1 MKIVS
6 RDYILMQQ
14 ISKWR
19 FLLGR
24 QIKILAEFPSQR
36 TVDRRIK
43 ILKEA
48 GYIKGAYKLY
58 GVPALYFATNKAKN
72 VFNLDFVTS
81 DVKIARIVHDIAVV
95 DTAIYFMKKLKVVN
109 IKSEREF
116 RHDSGFKRDGHYP
129 DFICNIGSVTYAVEI
144 EMTVKNKNVLEN
156 NIKKNYLSYDNQV
169 WVVPK
174 DKTKIWTVLEKSK
187 NTYSNIFLI
196 SLEEVISY
204 VKTL

>member
-72 VFNLDFVTS
+72 VFNLDFVTT

-129 DFICNIGSVTYAVEI
+129 VEI

-187 NTYSNIFLI
+187 STYSNIFLI